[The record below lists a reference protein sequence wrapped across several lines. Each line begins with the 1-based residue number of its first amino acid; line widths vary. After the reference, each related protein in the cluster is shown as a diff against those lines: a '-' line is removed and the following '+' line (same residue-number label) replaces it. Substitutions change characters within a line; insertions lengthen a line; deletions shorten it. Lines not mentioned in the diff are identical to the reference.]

1 MASTVDVFVIPYGT
15 AKESFEF
22 ASSLRNVGLRV
33 EIDKSV
39 KKLKKSMTYANKM
52 NIPFVVI
59 LGEDEIEKRTV
70 QVKNM
75 TTGVNTE
82 FSIDDVQ
89 VIKDFVLQ

>member
-1 MASTVDVFVIPYGT
+1 
-15 AKESFEF
+15 
-22 ASSLRNVGLRV
+22 
-33 EIDKSV
+33 
-39 KKLKKSMTYANKM
+39 MTYANKM

-59 LGEDEIEKRTV
+59 LGEDEIVKRTV

-89 VIKDFVLQ
+89 AIKDFVLQ